1 MIQLLLEAGADP
13 NDSREGQG
21 TVLQVASYWGN
32 ESTVKCL
39 LEANADVNL
48 QCEGDLDGVSHPQN
62 WIQYKQSA
70 KMLCYIDK
78 IQYSPA
84 SGSFEIRREGR
95 AGRKQKS
102 DSAFAGGGCRSQ

>member
-32 ESTVKCL
+32 ESTVKRL

-48 QCEGDLDGVSHPQN
+48 QCKGDFDSVSRPQN
-62 WIQYKQSA
+62 WIQFKLSA
-70 KMLCYIDK
+70 NILCYIDNM
-78 IQYSPA
+78 QYGPA
-84 SGSFEIRREGR
+84 SDSFGIRQGR
-95 AGRKQKS
+95 TGKKPKS
-102 DSAFAGGGCRSQ
+102 DSAFVGGGCRSQ